1 LATSSVRPS
10 SSQSQAGRRPS
21 WVRPAVLIVGL
32 FAICVF
38 AATSCQKRQIRIS
51 KEAAVAT
58 ATKAADFKPQR
69 TQVRLVRQG
78 LNGHPYWA
86 ISMSIPGKN
95 GHGYARISVARV
107 DANNGKLVAFTDTAS
122 KEGAP

>member
-1 LATSSVRPS
+1 V
-10 SSQSQAGRRPS
+10 
-21 WVRPAVLIVGL
+21 V
-32 FAICVF
+32 
-38 AATSCQKRQIRIS
+38 AATSCQHRQIRVS
-51 KEAAVAT
+51 QDAAVAT
-58 ATKAADFKPQR
+58 ATKAADFTPQR

-95 GHGYARISVARV
+95 GQDFARIAVARV
-107 DANNGKLVAFTDTAS
+107 DANNGKLVALTDTAS